1 MARGITG
8 WDAGD
13 ENAEPKRTVSY
24 SAAQDSMRISL
35 FDGPTRDSLVFK
47 GVSYRDANEMHRAVV
62 ADWLSAG
69 GELCLGDVWGLG
81 KFPWFSRDELIG
93 AFEWAKAN
101 PQSVFED
108 EDDI

>member
-1 MARGITG
+1 MADYDGIE
-8 WDAGD
+8 DPD
-13 ENAEPKRTVSY
+13 
-24 SAAQDSMRISL
+24 SL

-47 GVSYRDANEMHRAVV
+47 GVSYRNANEMHRAVV

-69 GELCLGDVWGLG
+69 GELCHGDVNEFLDESSEDLAATLERDWGLG
-81 KFPWFSRDELIG
+81 KFPWFSRDELVG

>member
-1 MARGITG
+1 MT
-8 WDAGD
+8 DTD
-13 ENAEPKRTVSY
+13 EVEDP
-24 SAAQDSMRISL
+24 DDL

-47 GVSYRDANEMHRAVV
+47 RVSYPNATEMHRAVV
-62 ADWLSAG
+62 ADCLSAG
-69 GELCLGDVWGLG
+69 GELCYGDVKELLDEPSEDLAATLERNWGLG
-81 KFPWFSRDELIG
+81 KFPWFSLDELIG